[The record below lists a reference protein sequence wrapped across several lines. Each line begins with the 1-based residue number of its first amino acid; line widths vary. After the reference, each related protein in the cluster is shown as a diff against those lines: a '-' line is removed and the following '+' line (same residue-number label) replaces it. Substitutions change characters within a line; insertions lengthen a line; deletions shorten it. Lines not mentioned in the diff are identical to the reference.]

1 MPPAIFNA
9 LGNILKSNKD
19 ETPETTRFMADKAR
33 ANGFRYLCQDFEN
46 HPRQILFK
54 LPTLAGQKTGVIPAR
69 DSNPQYTVGPGTG
82 VVTIHLETG
91 RNVQVESEAIP
102 GCFAG
107 GNSEIEGRAFTQ
119 QLEFGLR
126 CVDPSTVTRTL
137 VGANGETLMDQN
149 PGAYRSPGC
158 AWNIMGN
165 AFDKLEDDVKHY
177 IIGFILSG
185 YYTYAVDQGIPQS
198 AASPVP
204 GLSSQSL
211 CDVDLSAGMHSFG
224 VVDLWPNCYVNTP
237 TTSISSTTTTTMS
250 MSGEPALPEDL
261 EHLIFKT
268 TALHL
273 PQTMPVLL
281 RVARRVC
288 DWIKPMLYEVVVVCK
303 HQDGS
308 DERGIKLTESLRHA
322 GPEFQWAKLVR
333 HIWLQASS
341 YRGPNSP
348 IIDGYTLV
356 ALTTNLTNL
365 TVIEEFC
372 SPGLLHALRNTR
384 LQRFSADLGRLFGDQ
399 PVDLGHPVFAS
410 VTHLHVQDPV
420 VLDRPAWGRFSS
432 ARNLTHL
439 AIYGAVYSADA
450 GIRDDMIREIFRTRA
465 GGKKLKVLALVWNSA
480 PVQKGGD
487 ILPSPKINDHRLVP
501 VEELHTQLEAWLRG
515 AEDGTDFWSA
525 AEKVADGRLAVQDE
539 R

>member
-9 LGNILKSNKD
+9 LGNILKSNKN
-19 ETPETTRFMADKAR
+19 EPPETTRFMADKAR
-33 ANGFRYLCQDFEN
+33 GNGFRYLCQDFED

-69 DSNPQYTVGPGTG
+69 DSNPQYTVGPGAG
-82 VVTIHLETG
+82 VVTIYLETG

-102 GCFAG
+102 GCFSG

-119 QLEFGLR
+119 ELEFGLR
-126 CVDPSTVTRTL
+126 CVYTATTTTEVDPSTVMRTL
-137 VGANGETLMDQN
+137 VDANGETLMEQN
-149 PGAYRSPGC
+149 PGAYRTTGS
-158 AWNIMGN
+158 AWNVVGD
-165 AFDKLEDDVKHY
+165 AFDKLDDNVKHY

-185 YYTYAVDQGIPQS
+185 YYTYAVDQGIPQ
-198 AASPVP
+198 AAESQARTSSILLVFARAHFFHPRVA
-204 GLSSQSL
+204 LSLLIQSSIVRCL
-211 CDVDLSAGMHSFG
+211 LTGGEGHAQ
-224 VVDLWPNCYVNTP
+224 LW
-237 TTSISSTTTTTMS
+237 
-250 MSGEPALPEDL
+250 GALPEDL

-288 DWIKPMLYEVVVVCK
+288 TWIKPMLYEVVVVCK

-341 YRGPNSP
+341 YRGPDSP

-356 ALTTNLTNL
+356 ELTTNLTNL

-372 SPGLLHALRNTR
+372 SPSLLHALRNTR
-384 LQRFSADLGRLFGDQ
+384 LQRFSVDLGRLFGDQ
-399 PVDLGHPVFAS
+399 AVNLAHPVFAS

-420 VLDRPAWGRFSS
+420 VLDRPAWGEIQLR
-432 ARNLTHL
+432 AQPNPPRCLWGRVPGRRRTC
-439 AIYGAVYSADA
+439 A
-450 GIRDDMIREIFRTRA
+450 GR
-465 GGKKLKVLALVWNSA
+465 KKLKVFALVWNSA

-487 ILPSPKINDHRLVP
+487 ILPSPKISDHRLVL
-501 VEELHTQLEAWLRG
+501 VEESHTQLEAWLRG
-515 AEDGTDFWSA
+515 AEDRTDFWSA
-525 AEKVADGRLAVQDE
+525 AEKVVDGRLAVQDE